1 MNQPF
6 VYVHYSVCLYE
17 RGHNG
22 LKQRGRNTK
31 MALEIAVIYDDVL
44 DYMKIVFFR
53 LQFATNRDI
62 YL

>member
-1 MNQPF
+1 
-6 VYVHYSVCLYE
+6 
-17 RGHNG
+17 
-22 LKQRGRNTK
+22 

-53 LQFATNRDI
+53 LQFATNSGT